1 MIADFKKPIIL
12 STGASYIHEITE
24 AVHWINKKKVEVALL
39 HCVLNYPT
47 SDDNSNLCMI
57 KKLKQKFPSKIIGYS
72 DHTVPDD
79 SYVLEISTILGAQI
93 IEKHFTLDKSLKGN
107 DHYHSMDENDLR
119 RFKDK
124 IDRII
129 SIIGQQEENLDT
141 QSKARMNAR
150 RSIVASQRIV
160 KGEVISE
167 NNITY
172 KRPAVG
178 INPKYFN
185 DVLGKIANKD
195 IDEDSV
201 IEWSMF
207 S

>member
-1 MIADFKKPIIL
+1 MKN
-12 STGASYIHEITE
+12 T
-24 AVHWINKKKVEVALL
+24 
-39 HCVLNYPT
+39 
-47 SDDNSNLCMI
+47 
-57 KKLKQKFPSKIIGYS
+57 
-72 DHTVPDD
+72 
-79 SYVLEISTILGAQI
+79 
-93 IEKHFTLDKSLKGN
+93 TLDKSLKGN

-178 INPKYFN
+178 INAKYFN